1 MNTIRYMGKCLMN
14 YKISVIVAT
23 YNSGDFLN
31 EFLDSIKSQS
41 LGFEDIEVIFVD
53 DASTDDYTL
62 DLLNNFNESYP
73 NVSVIFLDENSGF
86 PGTGRNRGLD
96 LAGGEYVI
104 FADHD
109 DSYVENAFEVMYDKI
124 NENDMLISNFNQVFD
139 DKVVKFKSLYKDT
152 PTVCVKNIDEDRNLL
167 RIPAAIWTRL
177 FRKDFLVENNIRFLE
192 RMLCE
197 DVYVATLG
205 CLKAEGIIY
214 LNDFYSYNYKIRD
227 SEGNRSTIHIR
238 NRKYIE
244 AMLDGY
250 YEIAKMLEKENKTG
264 YGKEIFRQHLTSWL
278 YTIVLSK
285 LDSNDKKELF
295 EKSYDIFK
303 MYYTQ
308 DLYFKKRYNNLV
320 DNILSKDFDKA
331 VVEANKL
338 EKTQENMNDRKKNRP
353 RGRPKISGV
362 CKLSK
367 AVTVKFSKIDYER
380 LCRRSRQA
388 NLTLAEFLR
397 VSAFETTITAR
408 HSAEETAVIRSLTG
422 MANNLNQLTRL
433 SHQTGFHRTQ
443 RTVTELL
450 QKLKE
455 IIIRYR
461 HGERRPS

>member
-1 MNTIRYMGKCLMN
+1 MGKWLMN

-152 PTVCVKNIDEDRNLL
+152 PTVRVKNIDEDRNLL

-192 RMLCE
+192 GMLCE

-205 CLKAEGIIY
+205 CLKADGIIY

-285 LDSNDKKELF
+285 LD
-295 EKSYDIFK
+295 
-303 MYYTQ
+303 
-308 DLYFKKRYNNLV
+308 LYFKKRYNNLV
-320 DNILSKDFDKA
+320 DNILSKDFDNA

-338 EKTQENMNDRKKNRP
+338 EKTQENINDRSFLSRLKR
-353 RGRPKISGV
+353 
-362 CKLSK
+362 KL
-367 AVTVKFSKIDYER
+367 
-380 LCRRSRQA
+380 RR
-388 NLTLAEFLR
+388 
-397 VSAFETTITAR
+397 
-408 HSAEETAVIRSLTG
+408 
-422 MANNLNQLTRL
+422 
-433 SHQTGFHRTQ
+433 
-443 RTVTELL
+443 
-450 QKLKE
+450 
-455 IIIRYR
+455 
-461 HGERRPS
+461 

>member
-1 MNTIRYMGKCLMN
+1 MN

-285 LDSNDKKELF
+285 LDPNDKKELF
-295 EKSYDIFK
+295 EKFGIEKFAEVKIADLSTGMKQKVSIVISIVHDPDVIIFDEPTNGLDVITAK
-303 MYYTQ
+303 VVTDFLKELKSQ
-308 DLYFKKRYNNLV
+308 NKIIIISTH
-320 DNILSKDFDKA
+320 ILSL
-331 VVEANKL
+331 VEKL
-338 EKTQENMNDRKKNRP
+338 CDRVGIIINGKMIK
-353 RGRPKISGV
+353 SG
-362 CKLSK
+362 
-367 AVTVKFSKIDYER
+367 E
-380 LCRRSRQA
+380 
-388 NLTLAEFLR
+388 LAELTKEEDLEELF
-397 VSAFETTITAR
+397 FELYK
-408 HSAEETAVIRSLTG
+408 EEV
-422 MANNLNQLTRL
+422 
-433 SHQTGFHRTQ
+433 
-443 RTVTELL
+443 
-450 QKLKE
+450 
-455 IIIRYR
+455 
-461 HGERRPS
+461 GEK